1 MALSRPS
8 VRTEFF
14 SDVKQAVKE
23 LSQGYSDADYKDLV
37 SRVKMLEEERDR
49 LLNQNT
55 KLIAENESLLHKM
68 MPEKKEET
76 IEIPHSEDFMVES
89 LLTENNAL
97 RGKLDT
103 LTMQL
108 RNSVVGKNE
117 NLIHNGEIYS
127 QVFKTEK
134 PGILLVSQDFMEE
147 LLCKV

>member
-1 MALSRPS
+1 MALSKPNMRS
-8 VRTEFF
+8 EFL

-23 LSQGYSDADYKDLV
+23 LSQGYSDADYKDLL
-37 SRVKMLEEERDR
+37 SKVKMLEAERDR
-49 LLNQNT
+49 LLSQNT

-68 MPEKKEET
+68 MPEK
-76 IEIPHSEDFMVES
+76 IEQIEVPHSEDFMVET

-117 NLIHNGEIYS
+117 NFKYNGEIYS

-134 PGILLVSQDFMEE
+134 SGILFISQDFMEE